1 MTDPQAILDRAVAE
15 GDLPFAVALVAA
27 AGGTAWQGAAGDAAP
42 GRPAGPDTV
51 LRLFSMSK
59 AVGAVAAAILV
70 DRGRIGWDDP
80 VGPAI
85 PAFDALPV
93 LDGRDGDAARLRP
106 QRTRATLAQL
116 LAHTSGAAYEI
127 WHPGVARF
135 NAGARLPSPRSGIR
149 AALDLPLAFDPGA
162 GWAYGTGPDWAGLL
176 IEAVDGRR
184 IDAFVR
190 DEILDP
196 LGMADTVFEVPD
208 HLRARLA
215 GVWLRT
221 PEGLRRV
228 DAPPVAHPEFWG
240 MGHALTGPG
249 RDYLRFLRMLLNHG
263 TLDGQRILSK
273 PAAAALLT
281 PRTGRL
287 GPMPTCNPGA
297 SATVVRLAASTH
309 SLLGVRTAAIPGRRG
324 AGAQGWA
331 GSSNTHWWLD
341 PIRGRAG
348 LFLTQLR
355 PFWDPRVMAAL
366 EAFERAVHDR

>member
-15 GDLPFAVALVAA
+15 GDLPFAVALVAGP
-27 AGGTAWQGAAGDAAP
+27 GGSVWQGASGEASP

-51 LRLFSMSK
+51 LRLFSMTK

-70 DRGRIGWDDP
+70 ERGRIGWDDP
-80 VGPAI
+80 VGAAI

-93 LDGRDGDAARLRP
+93 LDIDGLRP
-106 QRTRATLAQL
+106 QRSRATLAQL

-127 WHPGVARF
+127 WHPGIARF
-135 NAGARLPSPRSGIR
+135 NADARLPSPRSGIR
-149 AALDLPLAFDPGA
+149 AALDLPLAFDPGG

-208 HLRARLA
+208 RLRASLA
-215 GVWLRT
+215 DLWRRT
-221 PEGLRRV
+221 PEGLGRV
-228 DAPPVAHPEFWG
+228 DAPPVTRPEFWG
-240 MGHALTGPG
+240 MGHALTGTG
-249 RDYLRFLRMLLNHG
+249 RDYLRFLRMLLNRG
-263 TLDGQRILSK
+263 ALDGRRILSE
-273 PAAAALLT
+273 PAATALLA
-281 PRTGRL
+281 PRTGPL
-287 GPMPTCNPGA
+287 GPMPSCHPAA

-341 PIRGRAG
+341 PVRGRAG

-355 PFWDPRVMAAL
+355 PFWDARVMAAL